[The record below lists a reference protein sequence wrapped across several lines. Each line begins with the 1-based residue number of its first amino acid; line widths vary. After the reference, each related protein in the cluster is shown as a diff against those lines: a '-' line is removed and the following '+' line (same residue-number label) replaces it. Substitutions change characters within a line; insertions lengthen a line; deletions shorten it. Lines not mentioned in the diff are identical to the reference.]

1 MKTIKIITLIAI
13 VILAISC
20 KKENVNNN
28 TVDNPNITHRILNK
42 EIIAKADLTTEFS
55 LIDIDNNG
63 VDDFAVELY
72 LQKFSENVRLLGI
85 PSGNASLA
93 TTASSEDPYI
103 IQNLAAKS
111 KINTTSKDWSQLS
124 FLSIYKNLPSIPL
137 VDVGYAGKGD
147 VLVGVQFLIDGNTH
161 FGWLIINISSSR
173 KYIIV
178 KEVAYDIRPNVEIL
192 AAEK

>member
-28 TVDNPNITHRILNK
+28 TVDNPNISHRILNK

-72 LQKFSENVRLLGI
+72 LQKF
-85 PSGNASLA
+85 
-93 TTASSEDPYI
+93 
-103 IQNLAAKS
+103 
-111 KINTTSKDWSQLS
+111 
-124 FLSIYKNLPSIPL
+124 
-137 VDVGYAGKGD
+137 
-147 VLVGVQFLIDGNTH
+147 
-161 FGWLIINISSSR
+161 
-173 KYIIV
+173 
-178 KEVAYDIRPNVEIL
+178 
-192 AAEK
+192 

>member
-42 EIIAKADLTTEFS
+42 EIIAKADLTEFS

-72 LQKFSENVRLLGI
+72 LQNFRKMCVCLEYLV
-85 PSGNASLA
+85 A
-93 TTASSEDPYI
+93 T
-103 IQNLAAKS
+103 QVWQQQQAAKIRILF
-111 KINTTSKDWSQLS
+111 KIWQQNQS
-124 FLSIYKNLPSIPL
+124 
-137 VDVGYAGKGD
+137 
-147 VLVGVQFLIDGNTH
+147 
-161 FGWLIINISSSR
+161 
-173 KYIIV
+173 
-178 KEVAYDIRPNVEIL
+178 
-192 AAEK
+192 

>member
-63 VDDFAVELY
+63 VADFAVELY
-72 LQKFSENVRLLGI
+72 LQNFQKMYVCLEYLV
-85 PSGNASLA
+85 A
-93 TTASSEDPYI
+93 T
-103 IQNLAAKS
+103 QVWQQQQAAKIRILF
-111 KINTTSKDWSQLS
+111 KIWQQNQS
-124 FLSIYKNLPSIPL
+124 
-137 VDVGYAGKGD
+137 
-147 VLVGVQFLIDGNTH
+147 
-161 FGWLIINISSSR
+161 
-173 KYIIV
+173 
-178 KEVAYDIRPNVEIL
+178 
-192 AAEK
+192 